1 MSDSVGR
8 LPGVDGPCTVGGP
21 VGLGRGFGIA
31 VTPGLPLPIEG
42 GVVGVGLGRDCPRT
56 RPRISAND
64 GRSGAVGGRLMV
76 GGAVGG
82 RLMVGGAVG
91 GRLMVGGAV
100 GAVGVGREFA
110 VGGTPG
116 VPPPI
121 EGGVVGVGLGRDCPK
136 SRPRISANDGRSGA
150 VGGRLMVGGAV
161 GGRLM
166 VGGAVGGRLM
176 VGGAVGGRLMVGG
189 AVGGR
194 LMVGG
199 AVGGRL
205 MVGGAVGGRLMVGGA
220 VGVGR
225 EFAVGDTPGLPLP
238 IDGGVGLGRD
248 CPKSRWR
255 TSASE
260 GRLPEMGGAER
271 FDDEKEGGRIV
282 GAGAGV
288 DGLGTA

>member
-150 VGGRLMVGGAV
+150 VGGRLT
-161 GGRLM
+161 

>member
-91 GRLMVGGAV
+91 GRLMVGG
-100 GAVGVGREFA
+100 
-110 VGGTPG
+110 
-116 VPPPI
+116 
-121 EGGVVGVGLGRDCPK
+121 VV
-136 SRPRISANDGRSGA
+136 
-150 VGGRLMVGGAV
+150 
-161 GGRLM
+161 
-166 VGGAVGGRLM
+166 
-176 VGGAVGGRLMVGG
+176 
-189 AVGGR
+189 
-194 LMVGG
+194 
-199 AVGGRL
+199 
-205 MVGGAVGGRLMVGGA
+205 GA